1 MKDLSGTAAS
11 TTKRATVYFEE
22 GLHYALRIKAAQ
34 MQATI
39 SELVNKAVK
48 ISLAEDA
55 EDLEAFERRATEPDL
70 SFEKVL
76 KNLKKRGKI

>member
-1 MKDLSGTAAS
+1 MKDSLKTSDSGAT
-11 TTKRATVYFEE
+11 RATVYFEE

-34 MQATI
+34 LQATI

-48 ISLAEDA
+48 VSLAEDA
-55 EDLEAFERRATEPDL
+55 EDLEAFEKRASEPDV
-70 SFEKVL
+70 SFENVL